1 MGFNSGF
8 QGLIAHIDNNSEES
22 SFINCGQAE
31 WWAVVG
37 GNGTVRPTGCCLTA
51 KQAAAVV

>member
-37 GNGTVRPTGCCLTA
+37 GNGTVRQTGCCLTA